1 MPVKKWTAS
10 KLAVKKERSPE
21 KIKEVIKKK
30 WHKSGKL
37 PKGKELHH
45 VKPVADGGKT
55 TAKNTKVVTKAK
67 HKQIHKNRRKKW
79 KI

>member
-1 MPVKKWTAS
+1 MKKGTATKS
-10 KLAVKKERSPE
+10 QVKKERSPKKVE
-21 KIKEVIKKK
+21 KVIKAKG
-30 WHKSGKL
+30 HPSGKL

-55 TAKNTKVVTKAK
+55 TPKNTRVISKAK
-67 HKQIHKNRRKKW
+67 HKKIHSNRRKRG